1 MSEQSVELSPLQM
14 KQLIYTKVRVELAAG
29 LEDAQQYWAPNFD
42 LDGVEFLTEV
52 TTAYPEDQASD
63 PVNFMVALRF
73 AILNETEGKKRAPY
87 TVDIHAQGWFE
98 LKPGLPVEK
107 REDLVRVNGSSMI
120 LGAMREVISQ
130 LTARS
135 GFGPL
140 VIPTLRF
147 LPDKKPAPAPAPAP
161 ES

>member
-1 MSEQSVELSPLQM
+1 MSERSVELSPLQM
-14 KQLIYTKVRVELAAG
+14 KQLIYTKVRVELSTG
-29 LEDAQQYWAPNFD
+29 LDEAEQYWAPNFD

-52 TTAYPEDQASD
+52 TTAYPEEQADD
-63 PVNFMVALRF
+63 PKNFMVALRF
-73 AILNETEGKKRAPY
+73 AILNEAEGKKRAPY
-87 TVDIHAQGWFE
+87 TIDIHAQAWFE

-107 REDLVRVNGSSMI
+107 REDIVRVNGASML
-120 LGAMREVISQ
+120 LGSMREVISQ

-140 VIPTLRF
+140 IVPTLRF
-147 LPDKKPAPAPAPAP
+147 LPEKKMVSTT